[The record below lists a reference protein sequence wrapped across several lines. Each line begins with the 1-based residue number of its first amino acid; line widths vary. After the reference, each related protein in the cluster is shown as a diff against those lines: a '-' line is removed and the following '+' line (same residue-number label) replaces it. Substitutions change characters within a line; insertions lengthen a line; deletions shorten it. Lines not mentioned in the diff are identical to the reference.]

1 MKKLISIILAIM
13 LVTALTVPVSAATT
27 GAWNISAGQA
37 HVQQTIQ
44 KMIQSQGYVFNWD
57 FLNYSRGGK

>member
-1 MKKLISIILAIM
+1 MKKIISIILAIM

-27 GAWNISAGQA
+27 GKWNFAAGQA

-44 KMIQSQGYVFNWD
+44 RMIKNNYVYDWD
-57 FLNYSRGGK
+57 NFPN

>member
-27 GAWNISAGQA
+27 GKWNFSISQT
-37 HVQQTIQ
+37 HVQQTIAR
-44 KMIQSQGYVFNWD
+44 MISQYGWPWGN
-57 FLNYSRGGK
+57 N